1 MKELLRID
9 WNSVFVPTVSLVE
22 IVLRGTLVYLLLFFV
37 MRVLRREAGAL
48 GISDLL
54 VVVIIADAA
63 QNAMSSEY
71 KSVTEGAVLIG
82 TIIGWDYLL
91 DWLSYK
97 FPALGRLLRPAPL
110 PLVKDGKALRRNM
123 RKEMISMEE
132 LMSMLREGG
141 VEHISDVKRCYLEG
155 DGHISVIKK
164 GSGGDD
170 GGGGSKKKQAGVS

>member
-1 MKELLRID
+1 MKDLLRID

-22 IVLRGTLVYLLLFFV
+22 IVLRGTLVYLLLFLL

-54 VVVIIADAA
+54 VVVIIADAS
-63 QNAMSSEY
+63 QNAMSSDY
-71 KSVTEGAVLIG
+71 KSVTEGAVLVG
-82 TIIGWDYLL
+82 TIIFWDYSL
-91 DWLSYK
+91 DWLGYK

-110 PLVKDGKALRRNM
+110 PLVKDGSALRRNM

-132 LMSMLREGG
+132 LMSQLREEG
-141 VEHISDVKRCYLEG
+141 VERLSEVKRCYLEG

-164 GSGGDD
+164 DS
-170 GGGGSKKKQAGVS
+170 GGGGGGAKKKKQAGVS

>member
-1 MKELLRID
+1 MKDLLGID

-22 IVLRGTLVYLLLFFV
+22 IVLRGTLVYLLLFLL

-54 VVVIIADAA
+54 VVVIIADAS

-71 KSVTEGAVLIG
+71 KSVTEGAVLVG
-82 TIIGWDYLL
+82 TIIFWDYSL
-91 DWLSYK
+91 DWLGYR

-110 PLVKDGKALRRNM
+110 TLVKDGSALRRNM

-132 LMSMLREGG
+132 LMSQLREEG
-141 VEHISDVKRCYLEG
+141 VERLSEVKRCYLEG

-164 GSGGDD
+164 DS
-170 GGGGSKKKQAGVS
+170 GGGGGAKKKQAGVS